1 MSQDAALP
9 AKHTIFIVDDH
20 SLLSSGLCLLLN
32 AEHDLAVVGRAAD
45 LEEALRD
52 SERLQPE
59 IILLDISLPQGNS
72 LDFLP
77 RFRQGAPTT
86 KIIMLTMHEDSSYL
100 RKALSLGAMGYVL
113 KRALDQD
120 LLYAIRSVLRGEIY
134 VQPAMVKQLMAGEKG
149 EDPEH
154 SQVTRTND
162 AGQLLWSSLSER
174 EREVITGVALGFTS
188 KELGEKYFISEKT
201 VATYRSRAMTKLGLA
216 SKSELVEL
224 VMRLGIPQQPL

>member
-1 MSQDAALP
+1 MSQNQSQS
-9 AKHTIFIVDDH
+9 AKHTILIVDDH

-32 AEHDLAVVGRAAD
+32 AERDLEVVGQAAD
-45 LEEALRD
+45 LEAAMREA
-52 SERLQPE
+52 ERLQPE

-77 RFRQGAPTT
+77 SFRQGAPGA
-86 KIIMLTMHEDSSYL
+86 KIIMLTMHEESGYL
-100 RKALSLGAMGYVL
+100 QKALSQGAVGYVL

-134 VQPAMVKQLMAGEKG
+134 VQPAMVKHLMATESTHGAEQSPTARAAK
-149 EDPEH
+149 
-154 SQVTRTND
+154 
-162 AGQLLWSSLSER
+162 AGQQLWSSLSER

-201 VATYRSRAMTKLGLA
+201 IATYRSRAMTKLGLS

-224 VMRLGIPQQPL
+224 VMRLGIPHQPL

>member
-1 MSQDAALP
+1 LSQDLALP

-174 EREVITGVALGFTS
+174 EREVITGVARGFTS

-224 VMRLGIPQQPL
+224 VMRLGIPHKTL

>member
-1 MSQDAALP
+1 MSQKDSQP
-9 AKHTIFIVDDH
+9 ARHTILIVDDH

-32 AEHDLAVVGRAAD
+32 AEPDLKVIGRAAD
-45 LEEALRD
+45 LEAALRET
-52 SERLQPE
+52 ERLQPE

-77 RFRQGAPTT
+77 RFRQGAPTA
-86 KIIMLTMHEDSSYL
+86 KILMLTMHEDSGYL
-100 RKALSLGAMGYVL
+100 QKALDQGAVGYVL

-134 VQPAMVKQLMAGEKG
+134 VQPAMLKHLMASGTRPGTEPAPPAPAD
-149 EDPEH
+149 DPEK
-154 SQVTRTND
+154 
-162 AGQLLWSSLSER
+162 LLWSSLSER

-201 VATYRSRAMTKLGLA
+201 IATYRSRAMTKLGLT

-224 VMRLGIPQQPL
+224 VLRLGIPQQPG